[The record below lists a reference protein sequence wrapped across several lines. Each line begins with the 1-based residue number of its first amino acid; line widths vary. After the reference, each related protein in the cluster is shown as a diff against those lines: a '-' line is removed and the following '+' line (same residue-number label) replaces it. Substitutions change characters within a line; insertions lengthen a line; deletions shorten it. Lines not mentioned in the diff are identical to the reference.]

1 MSTRYARGTV
11 LVTGASGVVGSS
23 IARELAD
30 FQVIGL
36 VHRTSASGAIQSVK
50 GNITQPRL
58 GLSEAD
64 YRELCARVDI
74 VVHSAGNVD
83 FTASLASHQA
93 INVVGTQRILELA
106 EDAQAPIHH
115 VSTAYIRALASDC
128 LAPIDS
134 ANVVYS
140 YVSTKLR
147 AERLV
152 SSSGL
157 PCSIYRPSNL
167 IGDSRTGEI
176 PRKQMVPQMAS
187 GLLRGQYPVLP
198 SRPGALLDLVP
209 ADVCGQAIAAAARAG
224 DIGSEYWLSYGSA
237 SPSIGEIV
245 ELCREFAGSIGQKM
259 SIPQIVDPDDE
270 EAVREALARLPRTRR
285 PFVRMIL
292 PRFISL
298 AYAMAGV
305 GVVPSS
311 LDALTERYG
320 LVLPDLREA
329 LMRGLSYLQ
338 SSSRRRK

>member
-147 AERLV
+147 AEHLV
-152 SSSGL
+152 KLERPALLDL
-157 PCSIYRPSNL
+157 PALEPDR
-167 IGDSRTGEI
+167 RFAHGEI

-245 ELCREFAGSIGQKM
+245 E
-259 SIPQIVDPDDE
+259 
-270 EAVREALARLPRTRR
+270 ALP
-285 PFVRMIL
+285 
-292 PRFISL
+292 
-298 AYAMAGV
+298 
-305 GVVPSS
+305 
-311 LDALTERYG
+311 
-320 LVLPDLREA
+320 
-329 LMRGLSYLQ
+329 
-338 SSSRRRK
+338 

>member
-1 MSTRYARGTV
+1 MSDARRTV
-11 LVTGASGVVGSS
+11 LITGASGVVGSS

-30 FQVIGL
+30 FHVIGL
-36 VHRTSASGAIQSVK
+36 VHRTNSDRAIQTVR
-50 GNITQPRL
+50 GNVTQPRL

-64 YRELCARVDI
+64 YRELCARVDM

-83 FTASLASHQA
+83 FTASLADHQA
-93 INVVGTQRILELA
+93 INVVGTQRVLELVAHA
-106 EDAQAPIHH
+106 EVPLHH
-115 VSTAYIRALASDC
+115 VSTAYIRALEADSR
-128 LAPIDS
+128 APIDFT
-134 ANVVYS
+134 NVVYS
-140 YVSTKLR
+140 YVSTKLE

-152 SSSGL
+152 SSSGV
-157 PCSIYRPSNL
+157 PCTIYRPSNL

-209 ADVCGQAIAAAARAG
+209 ADVCGQAIAAAARAE

-245 ELCREFAGSIGQKM
+245 DLCEQFALSIGQKM
-259 SIPQIVDPDDE
+259 ATPQIVDPDDKQ
-270 EAVREALARLPRTRR
+270 AVREAIARLPRARR
-285 PFVRMIL
+285 PFVKMVL

-311 LDALTERYG
+311 LDVLTERYG
-320 LVLPDLREA
+320 LVLPDLRES
-329 LMRGLSYLQ
+329 LLRGLKFLQ
-338 SSSRRRK
+338 TSRRRR